1 MSTVVTFAGNLATA
15 PGLLYT
21 RDGKP
26 FVTCRVLV
34 NRRVRDEAGG
44 WIDGEPTAHNVKVYQ
59 SAATYLHDSAG
70 TGDRVMVHGV
80 LKTEGWQ
87 DKETGEKRSRT
98 VVEVSNAYG
107 EVGVSLRWMAAR
119 IAGRQ
124 RPRPAEDGRAGWI
137 WSSIR
142 ATS

>member
-59 SAATYLHDSAG
+59 SAATYLPGDGARRAQDRRLAG
-70 TGDRVMVHGV
+70 QGNRREAIPDRRRGQQRVRRGRR
-80 LKTEGWQ
+80 LAALDG
-87 DKETGEKRSRT
+87 RT
-98 VVEVSNAYG
+98 D
-107 EVGVSLRWMAAR
+107 R
-119 IAGRQ
+119 
-124 RPRPAEDGRAGWI
+124 RPAAAKA
-137 WSSIR
+137 S
-142 ATS
+142 